1 MITKDEIQELLHST
15 ETYRVER
22 TTSTDERSKGR
33 GQTRLY
39 YALQEGRRREP
50 TGDMDKFQ
58 EAICAFANDL
68 PNSRKN
74 GYLILGAYD
83 NGELSGLKVTDD
95 LLKKI
100 AAIRSNGNILPIPV
114 MSVDRFQFPE
124 GDLLVAEVSPSDLP
138 PVRYRGRT
146 FIRIGPRRD
155 IATEAEER
163 ILAERRM
170 SFMATFDTMPCLAAK
185 LNDIN
190 TDLLR
195 TKYLIPLLGNEL
207 VESDAR
213 PIEEQMAAVGMY
225 DTEHQCP
232 TYAAVVL
239 FGYKPRRFMPGLYV
253 QYVRFKGE
261 DVTSEVENEMQLE
274 GNYCE
279 LLPRLESLLEM
290 SVIKKKPVFVS
301 ILREEMVSNYPYQA
315 IRELLLNACM
325 HRDMQSNTPLRF
337 YEFASHLEILNAGG
351 LYGNARPENFPSV
364 NDYRNPLVASAMK
377 TLGYVNMF
385 NRGVGQVQT
394 DLKENGNQPAE
405 FNVNL
410 ITAFKVDVKVSQSY
424 TNNNGGKVG
433 GDVPSLSPALSQVL
447 SPDEEKDAST
457 DAKDAISSSKV
468 ATLDEKVASSEP
480 KVATSEE
487 KVASP
492 KKKISSEEMAIY
504 ILEYCSTWRSM
515 DEIAQFA
522 NRDKNYIRNKVLPRL
537 AEKLEKEYPDVPN
550 HPRQRYRT
558 IGRS

>member
-1 MITKDEIQELLHST
+1 MITKDEILELLHST

-22 TTSTDERSKGR
+22 TTS
-33 GQTRLY
+33 
-39 YALQEGRRREP
+39 

-114 MSVDRFQFPE
+114 MNVDRFQFPE

-195 TKYLIPLLGNEL
+195 TKYLIPLLGSEL
-207 VESDAR
+207 VESDTR

-225 DTEHQCP
+225 DTEHHCP

-279 LLPRLESLLEM
+279 LLPRLESLLEL

-337 YEFASHLEILNAGG
+337 YEYAGHLEILNAGG

-364 NDYRNPLVASAMK
+364 KDYRNPLIASAMK

-394 DLKENGNQPAE
+394 DLKANGNKPAE

-410 ITAFKVDVKVSQSY
+410 VTAFKVEVKVSQSY
-424 TNNNGGKVG
+424 INENGGKDG
-433 GDVPSLSPALSQVL
+433 GNVPSLSPVK
-447 SPDEEKDAST
+447 EKDASV
-457 DAKDAISSSKV
+457 DAKDATSSPKVARLGGKV
-468 ATLDEKVASSEP
+468 ATSEP
-480 KVATSEE
+480 MVATSEE
-487 KVASP
+487 KVATLR
-492 KKKISSEEMAIY
+492 KKVSAEEMAIY

-515 DEIAQFA
+515 EEIAQLA

-558 IGRS
+558 IARG

>member
-22 TTSTDERSKGR
+22 TTSTDERSKSR
-33 GQTRLY
+33 GQARLD
-39 YALQEGRRREP
+39 YALQGGRRREP
-50 TGDMDKFQ
+50 AGDMDKFQ

-83 NGELSGLKVTDD
+83 NGTLSGLKVTDD

-185 LNDIN
+185 LNDVN

-207 VESDAR
+207 VESDTR
-213 PIEEQMAAVGMY
+213 PIEEQMAVVGMY

-253 QYVRFKGE
+253 QYVCFKGE

-279 LLPRLESLLEM
+279 LLPRLESLLEL

-325 HRDMQSNTPLRF
+325 HRDLQSNTPLRF
-337 YEFASHLEILNAGG
+337 YEFANHLEILNAGG

-424 TNNNGGKVG
+424 ANENGGKVG
-433 GDVPSLSPALSQVL
+433 GDIVENVVGKDLNDVEKPSDVVDNVVENKKNVVENILASISKNSNISTKELAAMCSLSERQVQRIMTKL
-447 SPDEEKDAST
+447 KEQGVIRRIGPDKGGR
-457 DAKDAISSSKV
+457 
-468 ATLDEKVASSEP
+468 
-480 KVATSEE
+480 
-487 KVASP
+487 
-492 KKKISSEEMAIY
+492 
-504 ILEYCSTWRSM
+504 W
-515 DEIAQFA
+515 EIIA
-522 NRDKNYIRNKVLPRL
+522 P
-537 AEKLEKEYPDVPN
+537 
-550 HPRQRYRT
+550 
-558 IGRS
+558 